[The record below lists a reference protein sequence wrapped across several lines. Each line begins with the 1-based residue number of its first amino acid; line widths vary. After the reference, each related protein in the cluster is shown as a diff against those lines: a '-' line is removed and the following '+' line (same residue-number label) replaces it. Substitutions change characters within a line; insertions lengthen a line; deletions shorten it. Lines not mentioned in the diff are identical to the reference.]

1 MSRQQKNKVFFDKVC
16 DRIRLL
22 TIERNLANYEL
33 ATKAGISGKTIYSII
48 NKRVEPSNK
57 VISAIAI
64 ALNTSVD
71 YLMTGE
77 GEKRQSPMMVRE
89 GTVYPDAGGRLNGPC
104 TVADAIKTLA
114 VQLDLSEAVVREAI
128 LELAKKKEEG
138 K

>member
-1 MSRQQKNKVFFDKVC
+1 MKQQKNKVFFDAVC
-16 DRIRLL
+16 DRIRVL

-33 ATKAGISGKTIYSII
+33 AKKAGIAYRTVHSIMH
-48 NKRVEPSNK
+48 KKVEPSNK
-57 VISAIAI
+57 VIVAVAE
-64 ALNTSVD
+64 ALGTSVD

-77 GEKRQSPMMVRE
+77 GEKRSAPMMVRE
-89 GTVYPDAGGRLNGPC
+89 GTVYPEAGERLNGPC

-128 LELAKKKEEG
+128 LELAKKKE